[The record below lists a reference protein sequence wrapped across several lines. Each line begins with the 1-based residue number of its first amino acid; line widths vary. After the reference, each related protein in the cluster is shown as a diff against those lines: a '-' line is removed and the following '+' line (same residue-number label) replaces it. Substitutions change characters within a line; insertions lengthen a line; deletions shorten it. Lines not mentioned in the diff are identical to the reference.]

1 MSASSRDS
9 RRRQNDKSMKK
20 TDPIDDE
27 MPAEFD
33 FSKSIPNPWFVA
45 VHGPK
50 YVRVIDKDLADAF
63 PDNKSMNAALRTLVE
78 KQQKISARR
87 VTAPK
92 TPKKKIRA

>member
-1 MSASSRDS
+1 
-9 RRRQNDKSMKK
+9 MKK
-20 TDPIDDE
+20 TNPIEDE

-63 PDNKSMNAALRTLVE
+63 PDNKTMNAALRTVLE
-78 KQQKISARR
+78 AAARIQPQKISARR